1 MKIISLDFSIQT
13 TKLKLS
19 KRLINYFLDS
29 GKYKRLPFGEKT
41 AF

>member
-13 TKLKLS
+13 TKLKLAI
-19 KRLINYFLDS
+19 RLLIIFQIPD
-29 GKYKRLPFGEKT
+29 KYKRLSFGDKT